1 MFTGKPD
8 KPLQQDH
15 KEEID
20 DWEESKQ
27 EYEGPDE
34 WDFEEMG
41 PYEMDVGEL
50 PLADDSL
57 SNLPAEEN
65 MSGPPLVTRRVKR
78 RVNYDPEPDGGTFI
92 L

>member
-1 MFTGKPD
+1 MFVAKPD

-41 PYEMDVGEL
+41 PYDMDVGEL

-65 MSGPPLVTRRVKR
+65 MSGPPLITRKKR
-78 RVNYDPEPDGGTFI
+78 KPNGDPDLDGGTFI
-92 L
+92 S